1 MHCYCCISYLVSTN
15 MIIVVDN
22 FFESSIFN
30 YTPIEVPKD
39 NIVDDYTTMLPVTE
53 FKNIKEASEM
63 QKAILDKA
71 SNYFDL
77 SEMNYYET
85 WIHENSRPK
94 TWHQDKDEVLYTEG
108 KLKFPLCST
117 VFYANVS
124 EDIKGGK
131 LLFENGVTVEPK
143 FNRLVIFSPALYH
156 GVEPFRGKRT
166 SININPWI
174 EPISGWKE

>member
-1 MHCYCCISYLVSTN
+1 
-15 MIIVVDN
+15 MIVIVDN

-30 YTPIEVPKD
+30 YTPKPVLTND
-39 NIVDDYTTMLPVTE
+39 NIRDSYATMLPETE
-53 FKNIKEASEM
+53 FKDIKEASEM

-85 WIHENSRPK
+85 WTHENSRPN
-94 TWHQDKDEVLYTEG
+94 TWHHDKDELLYKEEE

-143 FNRLVIFSPALYH
+143 FNRLVIFSPGLYH
-156 GVEPFRGKRT
+156 GVEVFRGKRT

-174 EPISGWKE
+174 EPIRGWTGDNESSIK

>member
-1 MHCYCCISYLVSTN
+1 
-15 MIIVVDN
+15 MIIIVDN
-22 FFESSIFN
+22 FFESSIFK
-30 YTPIEVPKD
+30 YTPPEVP
-39 NIVDDYTTMLPVTE
+39 DDSAGNDYAKMLPVTE

-94 TWHQDKDEVLYTEG
+94 TWHQDKDEVLYTKGE
-108 KLKFPLCST
+108 LKFPLCST

-124 EDIKGGK
+124 EDIKAGK
-131 LLFENGVTVEPK
+131 LLGQ
-143 FNRLVIFSPALYH
+143 
-156 GVEPFRGKRT
+156 
-166 SININPWI
+166 
-174 EPISGWKE
+174 

>member
-1 MHCYCCISYLVSTN
+1 M
-15 MIIVVDN
+15 IVVIDN
-22 FFESSIFN
+22 FLDNTSI
-30 YTPIEVPKD
+30 VS
-39 NIVDDYTTMLPVTE
+39 NITE
-53 FKNIKEASEM
+53 FKDIKEAPEM
-63 QKAILDKA
+63 AKSILGKA

-77 SEMNYYET
+77 SEMKYYEAWT
-85 WIHENSRPK
+85 HENTIPGGM
-94 TWHQDKDEVLYTEG
+94 HYDKDELLYVEG
-108 KLKFPLCST
+108 ELKFPLCST

-124 EDIKGGK
+124 DDIKGGK

-143 FNRLVIFSPALYH
+143 FNRLVIFSPGLYH